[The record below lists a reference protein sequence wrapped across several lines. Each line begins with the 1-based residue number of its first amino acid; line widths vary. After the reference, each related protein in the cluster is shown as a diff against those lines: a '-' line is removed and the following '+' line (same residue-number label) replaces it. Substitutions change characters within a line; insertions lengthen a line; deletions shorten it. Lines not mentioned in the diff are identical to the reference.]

1 MKKTLATVALT
12 VALGILASCASM
24 AGSPAPVID
33 RIQQMGEIVVGTA
46 GTMPPLNMTT
56 KEGEI
61 IGFDAD
67 LAQNIAS
74 GMGVSLKLEAMPFSE
89 LLPALEA
96 GSIDMIISGMTITP
110 GRNLKVAFV
119 GPYYVSGKGFL
130 TKSASIASMKS
141 TSDLNRPH
149 ITLVALESSTSHTF
163 ARNLMP
169 AARLLSAPTYDEAVD
184 MVINGKADAMVADH
198 TACLVSALRYPEAG
212 LSVVLT
218 PLTYEPLGIAV
229 PANDPLLVNWLEN
242 HLGTLRKNGVMD
254 IMEKRW
260 FSDTYWLERLP

>member
-1 MKKTLATVALT
+1 MKRTLAAVALM

-24 AGSPAPVID
+24 PGSPSPVIH
-33 RIQQMGEIVVGTA
+33 RIQQKGELVVGTA

-56 KEGEI
+56 KEGDI
-61 IGFDAD
+61 IGFDVD

-74 GMGVSLKLEAMPFSE
+74 GMGVTLKLKAMPFSE

-110 GRNLKVAFV
+110 RRNLTVAFV
-119 GPYYVSGKGFL
+119 GPYYVSGKGL
-130 TKSASIASMKS
+130 LATSASLASIRS
-141 TSDLNRPH
+141 TSDLNRPGV
-149 ITLVALESSTSHTF
+149 TLVALEGSTSHTF

-184 MVINGKADAMVADH
+184 MLINGKADALVADH
-198 TACLVSALRYPEAG
+198 TACIVSALRYPEAG
-212 LSVVLT
+212 LQAVIS

-229 PANDPLLVNWLEN
+229 PAEDPLLVNWLEN
-242 HLGTLRKNGVMD
+242 RLDTLKKSGVIE

-260 FSDTYWLERLP
+260 FSDTLWLERLP